1 MTDEEAVASAMR
13 ERRNPGS
20 RLQGSDGT
28 RQSMQPVDTN
38 TASSSGT
45 KADDPEEPLAPRN
58 PGLEPGTSGR
68 SALKSEQRLRNAQP
82 QATVRL
88 SADGKPDFSSFKT
101 PGMAALL
108 DDILA
113 KPGQTYLAQQS
124 EQGAQGHQLLQANG
138 HLLHLAQDDSSLAVI
153 RSSEP
158 TLPVAGG
165 KPPPVNMQREENH
178 IHLDTLDGRRSQ
190 ELPGKAH
197 IAHLTEV
204 HQTTSGDRLRVHED
218 RLYQFEPL
226 AARWK
231 PVDDIEDIAFN
242 RLITGGNGSV
252 YAKSDD
258 VVVDLSSPFMP
269 HAEFNDLKS
278 FSVAP
283 DDTAAL
289 LSGSDVQTVLLT
301 DMSPVI
307 GGLTPKKTKALELDG
322 GQAQAAEVALSNDR
336 LFIADTQGRLYST
349 DRSAFESNDPM
360 LRLMPERAG
369 YRLDD
374 QPMGGHN
381 SVSGFISGDDGR
393 VHALIRNRQGEV
405 HSHALDE
412 QGTKLESG
420 WNLTNALVLDNT
432 RGLTVMP
439 APAGADRLHLDRAG
453 LVGLSAGRI
462 QRWDATPQCWKDAGI
477 KEVDRLQRGADSN
490 AYVLKGGKLLRLDVA
505 PKHPNV
511 AFDHN
516 TALAQIA
523 RSTKVAMGKEIA
535 GLENR
540 VVTAFAMVSDKRFVV
555 LDDQNRLTAH
565 SKDHKPIDLDTSA
578 IEGDIKELA
587 LDEKH
592 NLYAL
597 SSTGKLYCMPREAWQ
612 ATRFG
617 GQLAA
622 KWTPLAA
629 PDGQPVKALYSN
641 DDNRLSVQ
649 VEDAAGQGLM
659 QLKEGQWQAFEQRPV
674 EKKRL
679 ERRLQSHHASAQ
691 DLADSRHR
699 VDGQAG
705 H

>member
-1 MTDEEAVASAMR
+1 MQAPTVNRNTGNVIAPEATARADNPSNIRQQTEQPTQRSSHSLGSMGKRLLKSVGKVFQKSRAPRQSAARPPSTQPPSSSPPRSSREAGRNTSRDTRLPDNPPPRDDPPPKSILRTRANTSGTTKHEIERGSTRADTAPRNNRRVTFNLPQDQLTYSPSEQLAAEPMTDEEAVASAMR
-13 ERRNPGS
+13 ERRNPGG
-20 RLQGSDGT
+20 RLQGPDGT
-28 RQSMQPVDTN
+28 RESMQPVDPN

-45 KADDPEEPLAPRN
+45 QADDPDGPLARRN
-58 PGLEPGTSGR
+58 TGLESSTGGSSELR
-68 SALKSEQRLRNAQP
+68 SEQLMRDTRP
-82 QATVRL
+82 QATIRL

-108 DDILA
+108 NDILA

-124 EQGAQGHQLLQANG
+124 EQGVQDHQLLQANG
-138 HLLHLAQDDSSLAVI
+138 HLLHLAQGDSSLAVI

-197 IAHLTEV
+197 IAHLTDV
-204 HQTTSGDRLRVHED
+204 HQTTNGDRLRVHED
-218 RLYQFEPL
+218 RLCQFEPL
-226 AARWK
+226 TARWK
-231 PVDDIEDIAFN
+231 PVDEIEDIAFN

-258 VVVDLSSPFMP
+258 VVVDLSSPFMR
-269 HAEFNDLKS
+269 HADFKGLKS

-307 GGLTPKKTKALELDG
+307 GGLTPKKTKTLELDG

-349 DRSAFESNDPM
+349 DRSAFESNEPT

-412 QGTKLESG
+412 QGAKLEIG

-439 APAGADRLHLDRAG
+439 APVGA
-453 LVGLSAGRI
+453 
-462 QRWDATPQCWKDAGI
+462 
-477 KEVDRLQRGADSN
+477 
-490 AYVLKGGKLLRLDVA
+490 
-505 PKHPNV
+505 
-511 AFDHN
+511 
-516 TALAQIA
+516 
-523 RSTKVAMGKEIA
+523 
-535 GLENR
+535 
-540 VVTAFAMVSDKRFVV
+540 
-555 LDDQNRLTAH
+555 
-565 SKDHKPIDLDTSA
+565 
-578 IEGDIKELA
+578 
-587 LDEKH
+587 
-592 NLYAL
+592 
-597 SSTGKLYCMPREAWQ
+597 
-612 ATRFG
+612 
-617 GQLAA
+617 
-622 KWTPLAA
+622 
-629 PDGQPVKALYSN
+629 
-641 DDNRLSVQ
+641 
-649 VEDAAGQGLM
+649 
-659 QLKEGQWQAFEQRPV
+659 
-674 EKKRL
+674 
-679 ERRLQSHHASAQ
+679 
-691 DLADSRHR
+691 
-699 VDGQAG
+699 
-705 H
+705 